1 MATAR
6 GSSLL
11 GGLVDGGK
19 SASKFAPDRFRGTI
33 MAQLGMAAQNK
44 WTVEWP
50 KINNMKFP
58 VSGSTRDFSNS
69 EDKNLLCTAAGL
81 PGKQIQTTQ
90 RIMGAESVPVAVGH
104 TMPEVS
110 FSYYLTNSYEMRQYF
125 QEWMN
130 AITHQPGKGGKEHDK
145 PAFAGYFR
153 EYCKDVKIRQ
163 YTRDGRR
170 VYDAKLHDAFPT
182 ALSTIELNNQLQSA
196 AHEFT
201 VSIAYRTYS
210 NDAQKS

>member
-6 GSSLL
+6 GS
-11 GGLVDGGK
+11 DIFDAAN

-33 MAQLGMAAQNK
+33 MAQLGMASSNK

-50 KINNMKFP
+50 KINNMQFP
-58 VSGSTRDFSNS
+58 VAGATRDFSNS
-69 EDKNLLCTAAGL
+69 EDKNLLCTAAGI
-81 PGKQIQTTQ
+81 PGKQIQTTTRQ
-90 RIMGAESVPVAVGH
+90 LGGENLPVAVGH
-104 TMPEVS
+104 TMPEVT

-130 AITHQPGKGGKEHDK
+130 GITHQPGKGGKNADK
-145 PAFAGYFR
+145 PTFAGYFT
-153 EYCKDVKIRQ
+153 EYARDVKVRQ
-163 YTRDGRR
+163 YTRNGRR
-170 VYDAKLHDAFPT
+170 VYDVKLHDAFPT
-182 ALSTIELNNQLQSA
+182 NLSTIELNNQLQSA

-210 NDAQKS
+210 NDAQQG

>member
-6 GSSLL
+6 GSDLF
-11 GGLVDGGK
+11 GAAN

-50 KINNMKFP
+50 KINGMQFP
-58 VSGSTRDFSNS
+58 VSGATRDFSNS
-69 EDKNLLCTAAGL
+69 EDKNLLCTAAGI

-90 RIMGAESVPVAVGH
+90 RIMGAETVPVAVGH
-104 TMPEVS
+104 TMPEIS

-130 AITHQPGKGGKEHDK
+130 AVTHQPGKGGKGHDK

-153 EYCKDVKIRQ
+153 EYVRDVKVRQ
-163 YTRDGRR
+163 YTRNGRR
-170 VYDAKLHDAFPT
+170 VYDVKLHDAFPT
-182 ALSTIELNNQLQSA
+182 NLSTIELNNQLQSA

-210 NDAQKS
+210 NDAQQG

>member
-90 RIMGAESVPVAVGH
+90 RIMGAESVPV
-104 TMPEVS
+104 
-110 FSYYLTNSYEMRQYF
+110 RQYF